1 METCKNCG
9 QKTLATLDWACP
21 WCGFPIKRGKR
32 LEMTYSQV
40 VKIRRSQ
47 EDLLSDEFPIDVPEF
62 IVPASTQDN
71 ADLIDYSGDEIL
83 AVPTSNALKGL
94 AAFEEDILP
103 EEQENE
109 AVEFEAKCEPVHK
122 TDEIVMDKSTTT
134 WEEAIEKVP
143 GVFGTVENTELL
155 LRQSSLGSENISEE
169 PEELIPYD
177 DSLCNEESEMSL
189 GEQVAET
196 SEKQPEPETEQ
207 ETAVM
212 IDITIEELI
221 DAYQQDDVNADARYN
236 DQILALSGVV
246 AMVSIKD
253 GRDFQYITLA
263 GEDQN
268 IFRSI
273 KCVFNQD
280 KVVQLNGLE
289 RGQELVIAGK
299 FRGSLTSMSL
309 VNCSIL

>member
-83 AVPTSNALKGL
+83 AIPTGNASKGL

-103 EEQENE
+103 EKQENE
-109 AVEFEAKCEPVHK
+109 AVEFEVKCEPVHK
-122 TDEIVMDKSTTT
+122 TDEVVMDTSATT

-143 GVFGTVENTELL
+143 GVFGTVENTEPR
-155 LRQSSLGSENISEE
+155 LRQSPPDSESISEE

>member
-47 EDLLSDEFPIDVPEF
+47 EDLLSDEFPVDVPEF
-62 IVPASTQDN
+62 IVQAPTQDN
-71 ADLIDYSGDEIL
+71 TDMIDLSRDEIL
-83 AVPTSNALKGL
+83 TVSTNDASNELT
-94 AAFEEDILP
+94 AFEEDILP

-122 TDEIVMDKSTTT
+122 TDEVVMDACATT
-134 WEEAIEKVP
+134 WEEAIEQVP
-143 GVFGTVENTELL
+143 VFGTVENTELL

-196 SEKQPEPETEQ
+196 SEKQPETETEQ

-221 DAYQQDDVNADARYN
+221 DAYQQDDVSADERYN
-236 DQILALSGVV
+236 DQMLALSGVI

-253 GRDFQYITLA
+253 GRDFQYVTLA

-280 KVVQLNGLE
+280 KAAQLSGLE

-309 VNCSIL
+309 VNCFIY